1 MLRTQIYFPEQLYQ
15 ELKTGAAMSNLSL
28 SEYIRRII
36 KAKLYSSIKKIEV
49 PLRKGKLSVLAKN
62 AISFGKRDLAKNF
75 DKYLEASF

>member
-36 KAKLYSSIKKIEV
+36 KAKLYSSIEKIEV